1 MSISAG
7 GADSRIIAAP
17 PFMAN
22 AFPRIPLS
30 SVDAPS
36 LSAPRLAAWTIVVIV
51 VAALVLALA
60 GAVALNAGAHL
71 RGTPPTIVVP
81 ATAMTIA
88 RGQGR
93 ATDAGLRL
101 DATEPEVVDIANSEP
116 LSQVSTKA
124 QSDQEPDRA
133 PVTWRFGI
141 EPSGG
146 VDLAMTWSR
155 RDRPGTVY
163 SAPIDW
169 TRGDATID
177 LTRHADWGGA
187 VHGIGLAVRGRLSAP
202 MLLADASLRSNAW
215 DATLADIVD
224 DWFAGSS
231 ADGTSAMTSM
241 RHEARQV
248 APLLPIVAAAI
259 ALGAGFVV
267 WRNRRRRETID
278 AGAIVAIVLA
288 GWLVLDLRMQA
299 LLWQQHAASWS
310 AFAGRTLDEKRA
322 AERDAP
328 IFSVARRLRDA
339 ERPRGGRVLV
349 LSDSPALATRVA
361 WFLYPDNVWVDT
373 RRSSA
378 GQPPPL
384 PPDALRRGDQVVLIL
399 KRGFAWDAA
408 GGRLVWP
415 DGRTREARAI
425 LVDGPDIALLEIR

>member
-1 MSISAG
+1 
-7 GADSRIIAAP
+7 
-17 PFMAN
+17 
-22 AFPRIPLS
+22 LS

-36 LSAPRLAAWTIVVIV
+36 LSAPRLAGWTIVAIV
-51 VAALVLALA
+51 AAALVLALA

-71 RGTPPTIVVP
+71 RGTPQTIAVP

-93 ATDAGLRL
+93 ATDAGLWL
-101 DATEPEVVDIANSEP
+101 DAIAPGDVGLLSAPGLVVDGDAYSRI
-116 LSQVSTKA
+116 
-124 QSDQEPDRA
+124 
-133 PVTWRFGI
+133 TWRFGV
-141 EPSGG
+141 EPPGG
-146 VDLAMTWSR
+146 VDLAMTWGR

-169 TRGDATID
+169 TRGNATID
-177 LTRHADWGGA
+177 LTRHPDWGGA

-224 DWFAGSS
+224 DWFAGTR
-231 ADGTSAMTSM
+231 ADGIGVMTSM
-241 RHEARQV
+241 RHEASHV

-259 ALGAGFVV
+259 ALGAAFVV
-267 WRNRRRRETID
+267 WRNRRRRENVD

-328 IFSVARRLRDA
+328 IFSVARRIRDA

-349 LSDSPALATRVA
+349 LSDSSALATRIA
-361 WFLYPDNVWVDT
+361 WFLYPDNVWVDM
-373 RRSSA
+373 RRSTV
-378 GQPPPL
+378 GPPPL
-384 PPDALRRGDQVVLIL
+384 LPPEALRRGDQVVLVL
-399 KRGFAWDAA
+399 KHGFAWDPA

-415 DGRTREARAI
+415 DGRSREARAI
-425 LVDGPDIALLEIR
+425 LVDGPELALLEIR

>member
-101 DATEPEVVDIANSEP
+101 DATAPGDIGLLSAPDVVVDGDAYSRI
-116 LSQVSTKA
+116 
-124 QSDQEPDRA
+124 
-133 PVTWRFGI
+133 TWRFGI